1 MRPVLLAT
9 LVQLVLVPV
18 AFAVEGRFDE
28 PPVHPAAP
36 VGSDPVKVR
45 FITTGFCSPPSFT
58 VERGGNVIKVRFDA
72 DVVHCETNPIEHRVD
87 VPLGTLSPGTYDLQ
101 LYAVDNFSTPDPLV
115 DVATFS
121 VGATPS
127 ACSGSL
133 CLLGGR
139 FIVTAEWTAADGSH
153 GSGFP
158 LPITYQTGALWFF
171 DDDNLELTVK
181 LIDACSYNDRFW
193 VFASGLTDVG
203 VVLRVRDRLTGAE
216 RTYTHPQGSP
226 FAPITDTQAFACP

>member
-1 MRPVLLAT
+1 MRPILLAT
-9 LVQLVLVPV
+9 LVQLALAPV
-18 AFAVEGRFDE
+18 AFASYAWFDE

-36 VGSDPVKVR
+36 VGSDPVKAR
-45 FITTGFCSPPSFT
+45 FIALGFCSPPSFV
-58 VERGGNVIKVRFDA
+58 VERAGDVIDVRA
-72 DVVHCETNPIEHRVD
+72 WVVDDCAIEPLIEYRVD
-87 VPLGTLSPGTYDLQ
+87 VSLGTLAPGTYDLQ
-101 LYAVDNFSTPDPLV
+101 LHLLDGRSGPSYSEDRETFTVGPTPPEC
-115 DVATFS
+115 
-121 VGATPS
+121 G
-127 ACSGSL
+127 GSL

-181 LIDACSYNDRFW
+181 LIDACGYNGRFW